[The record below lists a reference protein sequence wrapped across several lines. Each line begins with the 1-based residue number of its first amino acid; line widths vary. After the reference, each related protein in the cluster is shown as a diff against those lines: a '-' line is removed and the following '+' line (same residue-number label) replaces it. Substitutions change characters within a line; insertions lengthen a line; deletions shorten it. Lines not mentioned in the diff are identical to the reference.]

1 MPTVISEGKGSMNN
15 CPRTYLNKNV
25 KELLTPN
32 HLIYGRSSTS
42 AN

>member
-1 MPTVISEGKGSMNN
+1 MRTVVSEGEGSKNN
-15 CPRTYLNKNV
+15 CLLTYLNKNV
-25 KELLTPN
+25 KELSTPN